1 MPTDPQALTQRA
13 QLASVSRM
21 ATWRD
26 LGAERPD
33 LTQAG
38 RALFYQHGVGL
49 AFLATVR
56 RDARPRL
63 HPMCPLLT
71 EDGLF
76 AFIIPSPKQDD
87 LRRDG
92 AYAMH
97 SFPCANNE
105 DAFYIAGLATIVGI
119 PSVRDALARQFVQ
132 ERSQF
137 PVMPPAPE
145 DALFEF
151 DIDSCLVTTTTGHG
165 DPAPQHVI
173 WREQQL
179 AP

>member
-1 MPTDPQALTQRA
+1 
-13 QLASVSRM
+13 M

-26 LGAERPD
+26 LGEERPD
-33 LTQAG
+33 LTDAG
-38 RALFYQHGVGL
+38 RALFYQFGVGL

-71 EDGLF
+71 EDGIF
-76 AFIIPSPKQDD
+76 AFIIPSPKQGD

-97 SFPCANNE
+97 SFPRLNNE
-105 DAFYIAGLATIVGI
+105 DAFYVTGRARIVES
-119 PSVRDALARQFVQ
+119 PSLRELLARQFVQ

-151 DIDSCLVTTTTGHG
+151 GIDSCLVTRTTGHG
-165 DPAPQHVI
+165 DPAPQHVV